1 MSAADD
7 SVMSLA
13 ATLPAQGAV
22 GAAAA
27 ARADES
33 ADAPSDWVA
42 AVSVERL
49 QAAGQLSVKLNGR
62 QIAIFWSNGTPQAC
76 NNRCPHEGYPLSE
89 GALDGAGVLTCQWHN
104 WKFKLDTGAN
114 LYGGDTLRTYPA
126 RVVEGQVW
134 IDVAQAPAAVLIE
147 RALGQLDAAMDDHD
161 LPRIARELARLE
173 HAGGSLEQ
181 ALQHAIVRGHEHL
194 RYGMT
199 HAHAG
204 AAVWLRLCDELRDE
218 LDAPAQALACGA
230 EALGYLAFEVLRQ
243 PCFAYTEAVVAW
255 DSSAFLASVEAQD
268 EAAAVA
274 CLHGALAAGLNV
286 EALLPVL
293 LQAALSHYTDFG
305 HSVIYLAHLRALV
318 ARLGPESQ
326 RPLLRA
332 WLRALLYATREDLLP
347 DFKAYA
353 PALARWPGP
362 GLTTAEPPI
371 AAAHSAAHSAA
382 PAGAA
387 MGSSAF
393 ESRSVKQTLSAVL
406 SAAGTD
412 PPVLLQTLMQA
423 GAHHLLRFDQAVAE
437 RSDNATADNIGW
449 LDFSH
454 ALTFAQALR
463 ELLPLAPQLWPQGL
477 LQMAMF
483 VGRNTP
489 YLQPGLNAEAA
500 VQAWRVQDVAAFH
513 ARCRAQV
520 LDHGLG
526 LDIFAVHWL
535 KTWMAV
541 RDAISAGLS
550 GDAQQSLLAAAHR
563 LFEARFKQRHVLR
576 SARQALAFVAR
587 ESA

>member
-1 MSAADD
+1 MNAAGP
-7 SVMSLA
+7 SEGSLA
-13 ATLPAQGAV
+13 ATLPVQDAD

-27 ARADES
+27 ERAHGF

-62 QIAIFWSNGTPQAC
+62 QIAVFWSNGTPQAC

-89 GALDGAGVLTCQWHN
+89 GTLDGAGVLTCQWHN
-104 WKFKLDTGAN
+104 WKFKLDTGGN
-114 LYGGDTLRTYPA
+114 LYGGDRLRTYPV
-126 RVVEGQVW
+126 RVLEGQVW
-134 IDVAQAPAAVLIE
+134 IDVAQPPAAVLIE
-147 RALGQLDAAMDDHD
+147 RALGQIDAAMDDHD
-161 LPRIARELARLE
+161 LPRIARELARLQ
-173 HAGGSLEQ
+173 HAGGSIER
-181 ALQHAIVRGHEHL
+181 ALLHAIVRGHERL

-204 AAVWLRLCDELRDE
+204 AAVWLRLGDELTD
-218 LDAPAQALACGA
+218 PAQALACGA

-243 PCFAYTEAVVAW
+243 PRLAYTEDVAVW
-255 DSSAFLASVEAQD
+255 DAPAFLAHVEAQD
-268 EAAAVA
+268 ESAALAR
-274 CLHGALAAGLNV
+274 LHGALAAGLEV

-293 LQAALSHYTDFG
+293 LQAALSHYADFG
-305 HSVIYLAHLRALV
+305 HSVIYLSHLRALV
-318 ARLGPESQ
+318 VRLGPASL

-353 PALARWPGP
+353 PALAQWPGP
-362 GLTTAEPPI
+362 GPAHAEP
-371 AAAHSAAHSAA
+371 AM
-382 PAGAA
+382 AGAGLA
-387 MGSSAF
+387 AIHCEAL
-393 ESRSVKQTLSAVL
+393 ESKSIKQTLSAVL
-406 SAAGTD
+406 AAASTD
-412 PPVLLQTLMQA
+412 PMSLLQALQQA
-423 GAHHLLRFDQAVAE
+423 GAHHLLRFDQSVAE
-437 RSDNATADNIGW
+437 RSDNAITDNIGW

-477 LQMAMF
+477 LQMALF

-489 YLQPGLNAEAA
+489 YLQPELSADAA
-500 VQAWRVQDVAAFH
+500 VQAWRVSDAMAFH

-535 KTWMAV
+535 KTWMAT
-541 RDAISAGLS
+541 RDAIAAGLTEA
-550 GDAQQSLLAAAHR
+550 AQQSLLAAVHR

-587 ESA
+587 ESD